1 MNKIKYFLILLITI
15 ITFASCSTTYASAQS
30 PYEYDDTYTTSSV
43 TFSTVVRYG
52 TPYYID
58 NVLSYYLYRGIYY
71 YPYRYNN
78 YWYFYPSHYCRP
90 RGFVYHYQPGY
101 RHFMRPAPRGYEFRK
116 PPMRP
121 GRPNDFRNP
130 PMKPNRPPINYGK
143 PTNRPSFGN
152 GQRPNKPNNMQRP
165 PMNNKPNI
173 NQRPN
178 FGNQNRRPQGFG
190 SDRSSTRVTQ
200 GRPCKFNSGGH
211 FGGRR

>member
-1 MNKIKYFLILLITI
+1 MKKIKYFLIMLFAVISFSACST
-15 ITFASCSTTYASAQS
+15 TFASTQQYD
-30 PYEYDDTYTTSSV
+30 DDTYTTVSTTV
-43 TFSTVVRYG
+43 DFSTIVMYG

-58 NVLSYYLYRGIYY
+58 NVLSYYIYRGIYY

-78 YWYFYPSHYCRP
+78 YWYFYPSPYMRP

-101 RHFMRPAPRGYEFRK
+101 RHFMRPAPRGYEFRR

-121 GRPNDFRNP
+121 GRPNNFGNP
-130 PMKPNRPPINYGK
+130 PMRPNRPPMNFSR
-143 PTNRPSFGN
+143 PNNNRPSFGN

-165 PMNNKPNI
+165 PMN
-173 NQRPN
+173 QRPN
-178 FGNQNRRPQGFG
+178 FGNQQRRPQGFG

-200 GRPCKFNSGGH
+200 GNPGNFGGGH

>member
-1 MNKIKYFLILLITI
+1 MKKIKYFLIMLFAVISFSACST
-15 ITFASCSTTYASAQS
+15 TFASTQQYD
-30 PYEYDDTYTTSSV
+30 DDTYTTVSTTV
-43 TFSTVVRYG
+43 DFSTIVMYG

-58 NVLSYYLYRGIYY
+58 NILSYYLYRGIYY

-78 YWYFYPSHYCRP
+78 YWYFYPSPYMRP
-90 RGFVYHYQPGY
+90 RGFVYHYQSGY

-121 GRPNDFRNP
+121 GRLNDFRNP
-130 PMKPNRPPINYGK
+130 PMKPNRPPMNYG
-143 PTNRPSFGN
+143 
-152 GQRPNKPNNMQRP
+152 KPNNMQRT
-165 PMNNKPNI
+165 PMNNRLNM

-178 FGNQNRRPQGFG
+178 FGNQQRRPQGFG

-200 GRPCKFNSGGH
+200 RMPGNFNGGGH

>member
-1 MNKIKYFLILLITI
+1 MKKIKYFLIMLFAVISFSACST
-15 ITFASCSTTYASAQS
+15 TFASTQQYD
-30 PYEYDDTYTTSSV
+30 DDTYTTVSTTV
-43 TFSTVVRYG
+43 DFSTIVMYG

-58 NVLSYYLYRGIYY
+58 NILSYYLYRGIYY

-78 YWYFYPSHYCRP
+78 YWYFYPSPYMRP

-130 PMKPNRPPINYGK
+130 PMKPNRPSMNYG
-143 PTNRPSFGN
+143 
-152 GQRPNKPNNMQRP
+152 KPNNMQRT
-165 PMNNKPNI
+165 PMNNRLNM

-178 FGNQNRRPQGFG
+178 FGNQQRRPQGFG

-200 GRPCKFNSGGH
+200 GRPGNFNGSGH